1 MCADCL
7 SLSLQ
12 TVVSAFASL
21 SRFCFSCQPFC
32 FHSIIEPLIIV
43 DSGCNSKSST
53 SGDLAKT
60 GRPAT
65 LVRKL
70 RKINQS
76 SIRRIEK
83 RPSQFWLTKNRFFGS
98 CNGIV
103 LCGIPYRGRGA
114 LASPHPTNR
123 LLFPL
128 GLGYPIELGCSRS
141 STALKQ
147 LSESIIVRSHLQA
160 RVQSFFG
167 TR

>member
-1 MCADCL
+1 MPFWIEAPTEVKVSSNLCADCL

-76 SIRRIEK
+76 SFRRIEN
-83 RPSQFWLTKNRFFGS
+83 RPSQFWLAKH
-98 CNGIV
+98 
-103 LCGIPYRGRGA
+103 A
-114 LASPHPTNR
+114 TNR
-123 LLFPL
+123 LHRVLQWDCSLRDSLQGYRGTCLTSPNEPASIPSRVGLPSQTRPL
-128 GLGYPIELGCSRS
+128 QKLHCS
-141 STALKQ
+141 
-147 LSESIIVRSHLQA
+147 
-160 RVQSFFG
+160 
-167 TR
+167 